1 MKALLSKLAGI
12 SIALWNFYLP
22 LLRELFV
29 TGVTALLPYAVE
41 VVRSLNRTELS
52 SSQKR
57 NEALDK
63 LRDHA
68 VNQGIIATES
78 LLRWTVESA
87 VQRVKLIK

>member
-1 MKALLSKLAGI
+1 MKPLLAKLAGI
-12 SIALWNFYLP
+12 SVALWTFYMP

-29 TGVTALLPYAVE
+29 TGVTVLLPLAVE
-41 VVRSLNRTELS
+41 VVRNLNKQNLS

-57 NEALDK
+57 DQALMELRNE
-63 LRDHA
+63 A

-87 VQRVKLIK
+87 VQRVKLIR

>member
-1 MKALLSKLAGI
+1 MKTLFAKIAGI

-29 TGVTALLPYAVE
+29 TGVTVLLPYAVE

-57 NEALDK
+57 NEALGQ

-87 VQRVKLIK
+87 VQRVKLLK